1 MTRIPMLNLRR
12 QQEQLRPNLQSVVMT
27 AIEEGDFLRDV
38 YTTSP
43 GSPFEK
49 KYADYCGRKY
59 VIGVGSGTAA
69 LQIALI
75 AAGIGAGDEVITV
88 PNSFFATTEVIL
100 SLQAHPVFVDIDPAT
115 HLIDIAKLSGA
126 INARTRA
133 VVPVHLYGNVVDIC
147 RLSELLRAV
156 GREDIVV
163 IEDCAHAA
171 GARLNGQ
178 PLPLGAIG
186 AFSFNP
192 VKNIGGLNDA
202 GAIVTDDDSIALKAR
217 LLSNHGRSDKT
228 THLTVGFNSRLS
240 SINDRV
246 LCLKLVH
253 LDAWNKR
260 RREIALRYDAA
271 LGDVCDCTLMRVTSG
286 AQAAYHQYV
295 VRTRNRAL
303 VRQELKML
311 GIETGVHYPVL
322 IPDLDVLKEL
332 GYSSSSLICAKH
344 VNPQIMSLPCYP
356 ELLDIEVE
364 EIAREVRR
372 LTRDARA

>member
-12 QQEQLRPNLQSVVMT
+12 QQEQLRPSLQEVVMT

-38 YTTSP
+38 YTTCP

-49 KYADYCGRKY
+49 RFAEYCGRKY

-100 SLQAHPVFVDIDPAT
+100 GLQAHPIFVDIDPAT
-115 HLIDIAKLSGA
+115 HLMDIAKLSSA

-147 RLSELLRAV
+147 RVSELLRAI

-163 IEDCAHAA
+163 IEDCAHAV
-171 GARLNGQ
+171 GAKLNGQ

-202 GAIVTDDDSIALKAR
+202 GAIVTDDDRIALKAR
-217 LLSNHGRSDKT
+217 LLSNHGRSNKT
-228 THLTVGFNSRLS
+228 THLTAGFNSRLS

-246 LCLKLVH
+246 LCLKLAY
-253 LDAWNKR
+253 LDAWNQR

-271 LGDVCDCTLMRVTSG
+271 LSDACDCTLMQVTSG
-286 AQAAYHQYV
+286 AEAAYHLYV
-295 VRTRNRAL
+295 VRIRNRAF
-303 VRQELKML
+303 VREELKKL
-311 GIETGVHYPVL
+311 GIETGVHYPAL

-332 GYSSSSLICAKH
+332 GYSSSSLVCAKH
-344 VNPQIMSLPCYP
+344 VNLQIMSLPCYP

-364 EIAREVRR
+364 EIARELRR